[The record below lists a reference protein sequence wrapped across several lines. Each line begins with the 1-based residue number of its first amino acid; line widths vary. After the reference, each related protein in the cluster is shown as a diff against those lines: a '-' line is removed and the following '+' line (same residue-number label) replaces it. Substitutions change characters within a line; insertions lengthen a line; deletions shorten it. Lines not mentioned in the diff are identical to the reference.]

1 MNALILVS
9 ALALGQ
15 PPASFHSPAPVAAK
29 GDVKAGPPL
38 VHTFELANATAG
50 TVAITKVESACGC
63 LRRALGAETLA
74 TGQKTQLTVEVN
86 TLTQPEGQNRWQVAV
101 GYTLTAPGGQPEAK
115 ELLLQI
121 NANLVR
127 EVAVSPP
134 QLAFSTAGAAD
145 QTITITDKREKP
157 LTVTKAATSSDFVT
171 VEVAQAGGM
180 PRAQGVVVK
189 LSATAPAGHR
199 DELVVLYTD
208 DPAYPELRVPVR
220 VLKRAAGTVIATP
233 DAVSARFA
241 PGQTEVSVLVQL
253 RAPDGKA
260 FAIAGA
266 ECDRPGVQV
275 KHSTG
280 SAALATV
287 RVTVPQ
293 TVATDAGRCTL
304 RVKLADG
311 AGEVAL
317 PVSWT
322 AAKK

>member
-15 PPASFHSPAPVAAK
+15 PPASFHSPAPTAAK

-38 VHTFELANATAG
+38 VHTFELANTTGG

-74 TGQKTQLTVEVN
+74 AGQKTQLTVEVN
-86 TLTQPEGQNRWQVAV
+86 TLTQPEGPNRWQITV

-121 NANLVR
+121 TSNLVR

-134 QLAFSTAGAAD
+134 QLAFSTAGAAN
-145 QTITITDKREKP
+145 QTITITDKRDKP
-157 LTVTKAATSSDFVT
+157 LTVTRAASSSDFVT
-171 VEVAQAGGM
+171 VEVAQAGGV

-208 DPAYPELRVPVR
+208 DPAYPELRIPVR
-220 VLKRAAGTVIATP
+220 VLKRAASAVVATP
-233 DAVSARFA
+233 DAPSVRFA
-241 PGQTEVSVLVQL
+241 PGQPEASVLVQL
-253 RAPDGKA
+253 RSPDGKP

-275 KHSTG
+275 KYSTG

-287 RVTVPQ
+287 RVTVPHEVAREAGSC
-293 TVATDAGRCTL
+293 TV

-317 PVSWT
+317 PVSWG